1 MFHTSSSFKTKSS
14 NTIHANVL
22 CSLACVAMALTATA
36 LDASEIQ
43 GFTEPNR
50 SVNVASPEQGIVTE
64 VLVRVGEKVTK
75 DQPIAILDDEIHRI
89 LFETARERKDA
100 RGKLES
106 AEAEL
111 SMRTT
116 RLEKLQEL
124 LQQGFGRKEEVR
136 RANADHEIAQAALKT
151 ARENLLQDQ
160 WDFKKIEAELRRR
173 VIRAPI
179 DGVVTARLKEPGEYV
194 APNEPNVIAMVEI
207 DQLLAKFPMK
217 PAMARHLQLS
227 QQVNV
232 RFQGRADVQGIVD
245 EISPV
250 VDAQSGTI
258 KVKVRIDNRKNL
270 LLSGERCSISLPGMD
285 SSNSEEPIADDKADP
300 SHKVALQR

>member
-1 MFHTSSSFKTKSS
+1 L
-14 NTIHANVL
+14 VL
-22 CSLACVAMALTATA
+22 RAFAFLLLGSTVSGLGAT
-36 LDASEIQ
+36 DIQ
-43 GFTEPNR
+43 GFTEPYR
-50 SVNVASPEQGIVTE
+50 SVNVASPEQGIVTK

-75 DQPIAILDDEIHRI
+75 DQPIAVLDDEIHQI

-111 SMRTT
+111 SMRLT

-124 LQQGFGRKEEVR
+124 FLQGFGRREEVQ

-151 ARENLLQDQ
+151 AREDLVEDQ
-160 WDFKKIEAELRRR
+160 WEFKKIEAELARR

-194 APNEPNVIAMVEI
+194 APNEPNVIEMVEI

-217 PAMARHLQLS
+217 PTMARTLRLS

-232 RFQGRADVQGIVD
+232 RFEGGRTVQGVID

-258 KVKVRIDNRKNL
+258 KVKVRIDNRDNA
-270 LLSGERCSISLPGMD
+270 LLSGERCSISLLGGD
-285 SSNSEEPIADDKADP
+285 SPNADEPIADDDLER
-300 SHKVALQR
+300 SRKVAVK